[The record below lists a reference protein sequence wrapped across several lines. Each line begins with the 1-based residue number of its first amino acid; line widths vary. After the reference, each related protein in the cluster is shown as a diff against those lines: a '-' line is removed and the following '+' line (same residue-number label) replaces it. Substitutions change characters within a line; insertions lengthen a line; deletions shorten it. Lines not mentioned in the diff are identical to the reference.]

1 MQWAGSSISKQ
12 ASSRS
17 TAAQVSLLNFL
28 RYNVAGGG
36 DSALYGVEGPGF
48 YLRSGALA
56 LNLALPLAA
65 AAPLALLFRRGH
77 SRPGAGAH
85 VLLSKPSTPLF
96 ALKITYR
103 GITHRHFVAAP
114 LPEVDI

>member
-1 MQWAGSSISKQ
+1 MKTLHGVIQWAGSIIKKQ
-12 ASSRS
+12 RPQLLGPAP
-17 TAAQVSLLNFL
+17 QVSLLNFL

-36 DSALYGVEGPGF
+36 DSALYGVEGPSF

-77 SRPGAGAH
+77 SRPGAGAY
-85 VLLSKPSTPLF
+85 LLAPQPHNPEASAQQT
-96 ALKITYR
+96 
-103 GITHRHFVAAP
+103 THAV
-114 LPEVDI
+114 

>member
-1 MQWAGSSISKQ
+1 M
-12 ASSRS
+12 
-17 TAAQVSLLNFL
+17 SLLNFL

-65 AAPLALLFRRGH
+65 AAPLALLLRRGH
-77 SRPGAGAH
+77 SRPGAGAYVQAPQPNNPEWLPYQTTLH
-85 VLLSKPSTPLF
+85 DVIHTARVKMHQKL
-96 ALKITYR
+96 A
-103 GITHRHFVAAP
+103 AAP
-114 LPEVDI
+114 LPANVI

>member
-1 MQWAGSSISKQ
+1 M
-12 ASSRS
+12 
-17 TAAQVSLLNFL
+17 SLLNFL

-77 SRPGAGAH
+77 SRPGAGAY
-85 VLLSKPSTPLF
+85 LLAPSPTSPHLLPIKQPVQF
-96 ALKITYR
+96 DTCRLSQMSWKLA
-103 GITHRHFVAAP
+103 AAP
-114 LPEVDI
+114 LPAFANRVG